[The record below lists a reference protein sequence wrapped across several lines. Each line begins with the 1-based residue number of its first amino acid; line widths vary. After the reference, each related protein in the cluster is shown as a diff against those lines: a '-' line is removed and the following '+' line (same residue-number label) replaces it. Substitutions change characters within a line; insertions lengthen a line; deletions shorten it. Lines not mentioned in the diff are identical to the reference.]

1 MSEVITVGI
10 QAEAPRSYHEMAAE
24 LFFPDTAIELVRI
37 GTFPALYDAVES
49 KNGQKARFP
58 TGLDYIV
65 AAEQSTAMKRWVH
78 RSTDQLFRPDR
89 NLYVHRRAWLR
100 VPLGLVAAS
109 STLTLERL
117 QNPEEGKKVY
127 VHTQEEA
134 LEQCEDALTKL
145 LPNAKKI
152 YENDSAGAV
161 QEIVSGSLNGGYHI
175 AIAGPAAAEANGG
188 FYMGR
193 QLNHQDAATSF
204 MLISRQP
211 AHNPNATKSLI
222 IVTEKED
229 YPGSLAAIQSA
240 FTGSAEEEDKIN
252 LSSINSQPTKTIG
265 RYRFIL
271 EAERGMQELSMREA
285 VSTIEAQGHEVRVIG
300 SYDVIELSA

>member
-1 MSEVITVGI
+1 MSELITVGI
-10 QAEAPRSYHEMAAE
+10 QAEAPSSYHEMAVE
-24 LFFPDTAIELVRI
+24 LLFPNTAIELVRI
-37 GTFPALYDAVES
+37 GTFPALYDAIES
-49 KNGQKARFP
+49 KNGQADRFP

-109 STLTLERL
+109 STLTLEML
-117 QNPEEGKKVY
+117 QNPDYGKKVY

-161 QEIVSGSLNGGYHI
+161 QEIASGSLNGGYHI
-175 AIAGPAAAEANGG
+175 AIAGPAAAKANGG

-193 QLNHQDAATSF
+193 QLNHQNAATSF
-204 MLISRQP
+204 VLISRQP
-211 AHNPNATKSLI
+211 AHNPKATKSLI

-240 FTGSAEEEDKIN
+240 FTGSAEEEDRIN
-252 LSSINSQPTKTIG
+252 LSSINSQPTETIG

-271 EAERGMQELSMREA
+271 EAEKGMQKSSMQAA
-285 VSTIEAQGHEVRVIG
+285 VASIRAQGHDVRVVG
-300 SYDVIELSA
+300 SYDEIGLAA